1 MPPHIRHAM
10 ADLLRTMDV
19 LHGCTADLIALPELA
34 DDLVVAELYAL
45 LCALHQT
52 SEKIRA
58 RLLA

>member
-1 MPPHIRHAM
+1 M